1 MPLKLLL
8 TALWLFAALPAAAL
22 DAEPMTREFKLPLQ
36 AQRFAQDEAEA
47 VKAYAQAFAALLRR
61 SQQIEVRPRAKFEA
75 TRTVSFLDTPNQ
87 CALRSAGFILRART
101 TGADLHLTLKTR
113 STNEA
118 WVRST
123 RLDTPGAASKLEEDV
138 EPPAR
143 ARLSRSA
150 TLKLGVTQ
158 VPRTLAQAAALF
170 PALATAVPPD
180 AVLRVVGGMGVAETV
195 YKLPSWEVAGVRFD
209 AGLTAWRSEQDGR
222 VLFVESDFSYAVP
235 GDAARAQ
242 AAATHANALFMAMQD
257 DPSWA
262 TDRAQTKT
270 DFVYTMLGGR
280 FCGP

>member
-1 MPLKLLL
+1 MPAKLLL
-8 TALWLFAALPAAAL
+8 TALWLLAALPAAAL

-47 VKAYAQAFAALLRR
+47 VKAYAQAFTALLRR

-101 TGADLHLTLKTR
+101 TSADLHLTLKTR

-123 RLDTPGAASKLEEDV
+123 RLDSPAAASKLEEDV
-138 EPPAR
+138 EPPAH

-150 TLKLGVTQ
+150 TLKLGARQ
-158 VPRTLAQAAALF
+158 VPHTLAQAAALF
-170 PALATAVPPD
+170 PALATVAPPD
-180 AVLRVVGGMGVAETV
+180 AALSVVGGLGVAETV
-195 YKLPSWEVAGVRFD
+195 YQLPSWKVADTRFD
-209 AGLTAWRSEQDGR
+209 AGLTVWRSEQDGR

-235 GDAARAQ
+235 ADAARART
-242 AAATHANALFMAMQD
+242 AATHAHALFKAMQAD
-257 DPSWA
+257 SSWA
-262 TDRAQTKT
+262 ANRAQTKT
-270 DFVYTMLGGR
+270 NFVYTTLGGR
-280 FCGP
+280 HCDP